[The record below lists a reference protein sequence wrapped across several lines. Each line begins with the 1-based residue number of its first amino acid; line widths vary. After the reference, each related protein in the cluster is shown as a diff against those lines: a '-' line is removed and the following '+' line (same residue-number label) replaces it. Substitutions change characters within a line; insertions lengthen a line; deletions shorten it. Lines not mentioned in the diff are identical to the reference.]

1 MKKGSFFYIPM
12 KNIFTLSVFAACSF
26 FSFGQD
32 FEMNHDLGPDQ
43 VSFQSVIATDSITQI
58 QLTEMAMKWEKQDK
72 YMLKFVSEDPVT
84 KDRVYEIIYNIKGK
98 KSEFGKEYD
107 YRFSTVL
114 KLEFKDKKVRYTFNN
129 FIKKSSPG
137 EPGMSMENYI
147 AAYKPK
153 ISSTSTRDKSAI
165 RLDEIEQALTDKVN
179 ETIEDLKKSFNLTI
193 DKW

>member
-1 MKKGSFFYIPM
+1 M
-12 KNIFTLSVFAACSF
+12 KNIFTLTIFAACSI
-26 FSFGQD
+26 FSFGQN
-32 FEMNHDLGPDQ
+32 FEMNRDLGPEQ
-43 VSFQSVIATDSITQI
+43 VSYQNVIVTDSITQT

-107 YRFSTVL
+107 YRFSVVL
-114 KLEFKDKKVRYTFNN
+114 KLEFKDKKVRYTFSN

-153 ISSTSTRDKSAI
+153 ISSTTTRDKASL
-165 RLDEIEQALTDKVN
+165 RLDEIETALQDKVN
-179 ETIEDLKKSFNLTI
+179 ETIEDLKKNFSLKK
-193 DKW
+193 DEW